1 MVIICEFF
9 VMREKITK
17 NNSLTRQTDYFFDD
31 YLSIKVYRIEVLL
44 LSGFKRFGC
53 LNADNREATTLQK
66 E

>member
-44 LSGFKRFGC
+44 LSGFKRVGC